1 MVFTDSEIE
10 RFIAEGFVVLRG
22 GFPRNL
28 AAGCRDFIW
37 EQVRLWDQCTTY
49 GQPMVQLQKVFSC
62 SPFDKIMNDRLRS
75 ALDVLVG
82 PGNWR
87 EPPGYGWW
95 SLLLPGSVGPGGWH
109 VDGGQFRTS
118 GSLTDHS
125 HALVT
130 LFLFSDA
137 GPGDGGT
144 VMLPGSHLTVA
155 RTIANARKSD
165 LSWSDIA
172 EQLPSRLLNPEESQI
187 AHLIGEAGDVVL
199 MHPFM
204 IHGFGQNRGK
214 QIRFACNPLI
224 QSTRSLD
231 FTRSPAD
238 CAPVETAIRVAL
250 DPNSRPEGS

>member
-1 MVFTDSEIE
+1 MAFVNSEIE
-10 RFIAEGFVVLRG
+10 RFISEGFVVLRG
-22 GFPRNL
+22 GFSRNL
-28 AAGCRDFIW
+28 AAGCRDFVW

-49 GQPMVQLQKVFSC
+49 GQPMVQIQKVYNC

-95 SLLLPGSVGPGGWH
+95 SLLFPGSAGPGGWH
-109 VDGGQFRTS
+109 VDGGQFRIS
-118 GSLTDHS
+118 GRLTDHS

-144 VMLPGSHLTVA
+144 VMIPGSHLTVA
-155 RTIANARKSD
+155 RTIANAGNSEM
-165 LSWSDIA
+165 SWSDVKQ
-172 EQLPSRLLNPEESQI
+172 ELPGSLLNPEESRI
-187 AHLIGEAGDVVL
+187 AHLVGEAGDIVL
-199 MHPFM
+199 MHPFL
-204 IHGFGQNRGK
+204 IHGFGQNRGR

-224 QSTRSLD
+224 QSTRPMDS
-231 FTRSPAD
+231 TRSPAD
-238 CAPVETAIRVAL
+238 RSPVETAIRLAL
-250 DPNSRPEGS
+250 EPNSQPERS